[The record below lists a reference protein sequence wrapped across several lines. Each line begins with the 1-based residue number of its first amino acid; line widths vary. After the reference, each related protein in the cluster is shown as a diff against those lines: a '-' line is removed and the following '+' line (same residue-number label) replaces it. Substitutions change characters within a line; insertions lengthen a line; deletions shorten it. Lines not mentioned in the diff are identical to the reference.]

1 MTYSPLRYPGGK
13 NRLAPFIA
21 KVCIDNGISE
31 HYVEPYSGGAAVAL
45 FLLFEGFVNRVTIND
60 SDRSIYAFWH
70 SVLYQTDDL
79 CDLIKNIPVTMDEW
93 RRQREIQ
100 INKDSADL
108 IELGFSTF
116 FLNRT
121 NRSGIIKGGVI
132 GGINQLGQY
141 KMDCRFN
148 KEDLINRIRII
159 ANHRESIALYNLDAL
174 QLIDIVLEDNN
185 IENTLFYF
193 DPPYYV
199 EGHSLYMHY
208 YKKTH
213 HQVVSEKIKQ
223 LQNVYWIVS
232 YDNAAEIKRLYSD
245 YQIIEYDLNHTAAV
259 SKKGKEIVF
268 LSPNIQYDAQK
279 LPPNFK
285 LKKTKTKKSIVYIET
300 EISDNHLLAKNPTSS

>member
-21 KVCIDNGISE
+21 KVCVDNGITG

-70 SVLYQTDDL
+70 SVLNQTDDL
-79 CDLIKNIPVTMDEW
+79 CDLIKKVPVTIDEW
-93 RRQREIQ
+93 RNQREIQ
-100 INKDSADL
+100 ANKYDAGL
-108 IELGFSTF
+108 LELGFSTF

-121 NRSGIIKGGVI
+121 NRSGIIKGGII

-148 KEDLINRIRII
+148 KKDLIKRIRMI
-159 ANHRESIALYNLDAL
+159 ASHRDRIDLYNVDAL
-174 QLIDIVLEDNN
+174 QLVELILKNN
-185 IENTLFYF
+185 DHPGNLLFYF

-199 EGHSLYMHY
+199 EGHSLYMNY
-208 YKKTH
+208 YKKSH
-213 HQVVSEKIKQ
+213 HQIVSEKIKQ
-223 LQNVYWIVS
+223 LLNIHWIVS
-232 YDNAAEIKRLYSD
+232 YDNAPEIRNLYSD
-245 YQIIEYDLNHTAAV
+245 CNIIEYDLNHTAAV
-259 SKKGKEIVF
+259 SKKGKELVF

-285 LKKTKTKKSIVYIET
+285 LKKTKTKKIVIYKE
-300 EISDNHLLAKNPTSS
+300 

>member
-21 KVCIDNGISE
+21 KVCVDNGITE

-70 SVLYQTDDL
+70 SVLNQTDDL
-79 CDLIKNIPVTMDEW
+79 CDLIKKVPVTIDEW
-93 RRQREIQ
+93 RNQREIQ
-100 INKDSADL
+100 ANKYDAGL
-108 IELGFSTF
+108 LELGFSTF

-121 NRSGIIKGGVI
+121 NRSGIIKGGII

-148 KEDLINRIRII
+148 KEDLIKRIRMI
-159 ANHRESIALYNLDAL
+159 ASHRDRIDLYNVDAL
-174 QLIDIVLEDNN
+174 QLVELILKNN
-185 IENTLFYF
+185 DHPGNLLFYF

-199 EGHSLYMHY
+199 EGHSLYMNY
-208 YKKTH
+208 YKKSH
-213 HQVVSEKIKQ
+213 HQIVSEKIKQ
-223 LQNVYWIVS
+223 LLNIHWIVS
-232 YDNAAEIKRLYSD
+232 YDNAPEIRNLYSD
-245 YQIIEYDLNHTAAV
+245 CNIIEYDLNHTAAV
-259 SKKGKEIVF
+259 SKKGKELVF

-285 LKKTKTKKSIVYIET
+285 LKKTKKIVIYKE
-300 EISDNHLLAKNPTSS
+300 

>member
-21 KVCIDNGISE
+21 KVCVDNGISG

-45 FLLFEGFVNRVTIND
+45 FLLFEGFVKRVTIND

-70 SVLYQTDDL
+70 SVLYQSEAF
-79 CDLIKNIPVTMDEW
+79 CELIKYVPVTINEW
-93 RRQREIQ
+93 KKQRDIQ
-100 INKDSADL
+100 TNKDNADL

-132 GGINQLGQY
+132 GGNNQSGKY
-141 KMDCRFN
+141 KLDCRFN
-148 KEDLINRIRII
+148 KEDLIKRIRMI
-159 ANHRESIALYNLDAL
+159 ASYGEKISLYNVDAMNVVDL
-174 QLIDIVLEDNN
+174 VLGNT
-185 IENTLFYF
+185 ENTRDILFYF

-199 EGHSLYMHY
+199 EGHSLYMNY

-213 HQVVSEKIKQ
+213 HQMVSEKIKQ
-223 LQNVYWIVS
+223 LDDVHWIVS
-232 YDNAAEIKRLYSD
+232 YDDASEIRRLYSD
-245 YQIIEYDLNHTAAV
+245 CQTIEYDMFHMAAT
-259 SKKGKEIVF
+259 SKKGKELVF
-268 LSPNIQYDAQK
+268 LSPTIVFDPQK

-285 LKKTKTKKSIVYIET
+285 LKKTKTKKSIVY
-300 EISDNHLLAKNPTSS
+300 KG

>member
-21 KVCIDNGISE
+21 KVCVDNGITE

-70 SVLYQTDDL
+70 SVLNQTDGL
-79 CDLIKNIPVTMDEW
+79 CDLIKKVPVTIDEW
-93 RRQREIQ
+93 KKQREIQ
-100 INKDSADL
+100 TNKDNADL

-132 GGINQLGQY
+132 GGYNQSGKY
-141 KMDCRFN
+141 KLDCRFN
-148 KEDLINRIRII
+148 KEDLIKRIRMI
-159 ANHRESIALYNLDAL
+159 ARYREKITLYNVDAMN
-174 QLIDIVLEDNN
+174 IVDVMLANT
-185 IENTLFYF
+185 ENTRDILFYF

-199 EGHSLYMHY
+199 EGHSLYMNY

-213 HQVVSEKIKQ
+213 HQMVSEKIKQ
-223 LQNVYWIVS
+223 LDDVHWIVS
-232 YDNAAEIKRLYSD
+232 YDDASEIRRLYSD
-245 YQIIEYDLNHTAAV
+245 CQTIEYDMFHMAAT
-259 SKKGKEIVF
+259 SKKGKELVF
-268 LSPNIQYDAQK
+268 LSPTIVFDPQK

-285 LKKTKTKKSIVYIET
+285 LNKTKTKKSIVY
-300 EISDNHLLAKNPTSS
+300 KG

>member
-21 KVCIDNGISE
+21 KVCVDNGITE

-70 SVLYQTDDL
+70 SVLNQTDDL
-79 CDLIKNIPVTMDEW
+79 CDLIKKVPVTIDEW
-93 RRQREIQ
+93 KKQREIQ
-100 INKDSADL
+100 TNKDNADL
-108 IELGFSTF
+108 IELGLSTF

-132 GGINQLGQY
+132 GGNNQLGKY
-141 KMDCRFN
+141 KLDCRFN
-148 KEDLINRIRII
+148 KEDLIKRIRMI
-159 ANHRESIALYNLDAL
+159 ARYREKITLYNVDAMN
-174 QLIDIVLEDNN
+174 IVDVML
-185 IENTLFYF
+185 ENTENTRDILFYL

-199 EGHSLYMHY
+199 EGHSLYMNY

-213 HQVVSEKIKQ
+213 HQMVSEKIKQ
-223 LQNVYWIVS
+223 LDDVHWIVS
-232 YDNAAEIKRLYSD
+232 YDDASEIRRLYSD
-245 YQIIEYDLNHTAAV
+245 CQTIEYDMFHMAAT
-259 SKKGKEIVF
+259 SKKGKELVF
-268 LSPNIQYDAQK
+268 LSPTIVFDPQK

-285 LKKTKTKKSIVYIET
+285 LYKTKTKKNIVY
-300 EISDNHLLAKNPTSS
+300 KG

>member
-21 KVCIDNGISE
+21 KVCVDNGITE

-70 SVLYQTDDL
+70 SVLNQTDDL
-79 CDLIKNIPVTMDEW
+79 CDLIKKVPVTIDEW
-93 RRQREIQ
+93 RNQREIQ
-100 INKDSADL
+100 ANKYDAGL
-108 IELGFSTF
+108 LELGFSTF

-121 NRSGIIKGGVI
+121 NRSGIIKGGII

-148 KEDLINRIRII
+148 KKDLIKRIRMI
-159 ANHRESIALYNLDAL
+159 ASHRDRIDLYNVDAL
-174 QLIDIVLEDNN
+174 QLVELILKNN
-185 IENTLFYF
+185 DHPENLLFYF

-199 EGHSLYMHY
+199 EGHSLYMNY
-208 YKKTH
+208 YKKSH
-213 HQVVSEKIKQ
+213 HQTVSERIKQ
-223 LQNVYWIVS
+223 LLNVHWIVS
-232 YDNAAEIKRLYSD
+232 YDNAPEIRRLYSD
-245 YQIIEYDLNHTAAV
+245 CNTIEYDLNHTAAAA
-259 SKKGKEIVF
+259 KKGKELVF
-268 LSPNIQYDAQK
+268 LSPIILYDAHR

-285 LKKTKTKKSIVYIET
+285 LKKTKTNKEIVYKE
-300 EISDNHLLAKNPTSS
+300 